1 MGKGQQGG
9 KKKSRCIW
17 TFWDL
22 LSLLDLN
29 QGSFPVSLCTPHYS
43 TLVQWYTHTEETRV
57 QSEAGHRH
65 KQPTWMRPTPLWH
78 KLRAPHRE
86 PSFSTFLMRESSVGI
101 LTYLHLDAHSSQP
114 PRSHMYHIPEEDE
127 QYSGLKAKTQL
138 CCHLL
143 CIMKQPGMI
152 VLQN

>member
-1 MGKGQQGG
+1 MYGH
-9 KKKSRCIW
+9 
-17 TFWDL
+17 FWIYSLFLISTRAHFQYLSAL
-22 LSLLDLN
+22 LTTA
-29 QGSFPVSLCTPHYS
+29 P
-43 TLVQWYTHTEETRV
+43 LVQWYTPAEETGV

-101 LTYLHLDAHSSQP
+101 LTHLALDAHSLQP

>member
-1 MGKGQQGG
+1 MDILGFTLFLISTRAHFQYL
-9 KKKSRCIW
+9 SA
-17 TFWDL
+17 L
-22 LSLLDLN
+22 LTTAPLFN
-29 QGSFPVSLCTPHYS
+29 G
-43 TLVQWYTHTEETRV
+43 THTEETGV

-86 PSFSTFLMRESSVGI
+86 PSISTFLMRESSVGI
-101 LTYLHLDAHSSQP
+101 LTHLGLDAHSSQP

-143 CIMKQPGMI
+143 CIMKQQGMI